1 MTTREGELYARL
13 YPRAEGRGVHAMRD
27 TLVGLGAADAAAA
40 LFDDGGPA
48 TKLDERCASLTSV
61 PGMVVVQYAG
71 AAHRRHDHGPC
82 VPGRKYVYSVGARGD
97 DGVHALTL
105 METLDGDVY
114 TRWSL
119 AGDIARAC
127 IFVAAI
133 LAVVAAVGFTVGFH
147 AGTGALAELAARAPE
162 LASRAA
168 CVAVGATYEILGAA
182 LPILVVALEIL
193 SAALDILVAALEI
206 PGAALDFIYKI

>member
-13 YPRAEGRGVHAMRD
+13 FPRAEGRGVHAMRD

-61 PGMVVVQYAG
+61 PGMLVAQYTG
-71 AAHRRHDHGPC
+71 TAHRRHDHGPC

-105 METLDGDVY
+105 METLDDDVY

-119 AGDIARAC
+119 AADVARAC
-127 IFVAAI
+127 IFVAVV
-133 LAVVAAVGFTVGFH
+133 LVVVAAVGFTAGFH
-147 AGTGALAELAARAPE
+147 TGTGALAGLAARAPE

-168 CVAVGATYEILGAA
+168 CVAVGAAHEILG
-182 LPILVVALEIL
+182 VV
-193 SAALDILVAALEI
+193 LDIYGVAAS
-206 PGAALDFIYKI
+206 KI